1 MGIRNHLRNCRLQCA
16 GLYPC
21 GISLHSTKPQPG
33 RTQRMQ
39 EAPIVKLVTE
49 SKVPGD
55 VVDFGQGVPFYGP
68 PKEAIL
74 AATEMLGRESGFK

>member
-1 MGIRNHLRNCRLQCA
+1 
-16 GLYPC
+16 
-21 GISLHSTKPQPG
+21 
-33 RTQRMQ
+33 MQ